1 MATRESINRVIDIVS
16 ADDRRKFVIVSAPG
30 KRNKCDIKV
39 TDQLYKIVEEQK
51 TTGNFKESFDAL
63 KERFVSLTKELGV
76 DFDII
81 SELDNL
87 EKTIANGATASYAAS
102 RGEYL
107 SAKLLSAKTGWTFI
121 DAKDIVRFND
131 CGVFDPEYTNDTAK
145 ALLQNVKGR
154 AVIPGFYGA
163 SDCGDIFTFS
173 RGGSDITGAIV
184 ARATDAI
191 VYENWTDVD
200 GFLTADPNI
209 VENPKQIN
217 PQ

>member
-1 MATRESINRVIDIVS
+1 MKDIKVCKFGGTSMATRESINRVIDIVS

-30 KRNKCDIKV
+30 KRNKSDIKV

-87 EKTIANGATASYAAS
+87 EKAIANGATASYAAS

-131 CGVFDPEYTNDTAK
+131 CGVFDPE
-145 ALLQNVKGR
+145 
-154 AVIPGFYGA
+154 
-163 SDCGDIFTFS
+163 
-173 RGGSDITGAIV
+173 
-184 ARATDAI
+184 
-191 VYENWTDVD
+191 
-200 GFLTADPNI
+200 
-209 VENPKQIN
+209 
-217 PQ
+217 